1 MDFKDLCFTVAALAA
16 AASLLT
22 HLLLSNV
29 TVLRVLLLSLYLLLR
44 TPESFRSCHSG
55 LNRKR
60 KKKKLLPVKGF
71 YSAPE
76 EWFKSECSVSAYSFH
91 KMRKTSY

>member
-29 TVLRVLLLSLYLLLR
+29 TVLRVLLSSSLS
-44 TPESFRSCHSG
+44 TTK
-55 LNRKR
+55 N
-60 KKKKLLPVKGF
+60 
-71 YSAPE
+71 A
-76 EWFKSECSVSAYSFH
+76 
-91 KMRKTSY
+91 